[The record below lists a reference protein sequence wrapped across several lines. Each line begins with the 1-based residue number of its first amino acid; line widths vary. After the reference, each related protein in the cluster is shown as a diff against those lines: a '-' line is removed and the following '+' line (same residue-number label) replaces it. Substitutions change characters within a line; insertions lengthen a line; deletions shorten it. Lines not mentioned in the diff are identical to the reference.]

1 MYPYVLFFHIAVVM
15 SFFGMGVAT
24 DAALVHA
31 GRNPADGAAI
41 RRLVLAR
48 NVLVER
54 ITARLVERKAQT
66 VAGLTLVLGIAL
78 LFVNPQGMAIFSS
91 GAWIHA
97 KVGAAFVG
105 IVMVLASHMGI
116 KESASARWVIPVRGV
131 GLLLAVIAVFAAK
144 VMR

>member
-1 MYPYVLFFHIAVVM
+1 MSKLLNVVRPSAVYL
-15 SFFGMGVAT
+15 GQK
-24 DAALVHA
+24 DAAQC
-31 GRNPADGAAI
+31 AAI

-54 ITARLVERKAQT
+54 IT
-66 VAGLTLVLGIAL
+66 AGLTLVLGIAL